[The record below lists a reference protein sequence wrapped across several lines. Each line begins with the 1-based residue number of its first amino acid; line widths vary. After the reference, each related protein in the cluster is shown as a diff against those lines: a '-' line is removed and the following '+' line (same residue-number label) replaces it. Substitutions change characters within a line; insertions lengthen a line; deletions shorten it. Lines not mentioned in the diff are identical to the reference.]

1 MAAASKVNSFLR
13 HILLFLLRR
22 PLAVGALLVLALAA
36 ALFAVFRADFENDIA
51 RMLPDGSESA
61 RAYRKIA
68 DSAMFNKAMIL
79 LSADSPAPFSTPE
92 FAEKCRALAERLRKC
107 RPEILRVDCE
117 LFRGTPMESLSGL
130 FAHVPLYTTP
140 AALPP
145 APELAR
151 RTMKQLLL
159 PSSTGRAAMIQL
171 DPAGLLSPVYGA
183 LNRFRTISG
192 FSAAMDSPFLMTED
206 HKHLLINIE
215 TSLPVSDPESGRR
228 LLAILEPALA
238 EAGFAQD
245 IKSELILPHRR
256 AIANEQVVKNDIG
269 LVTLFSIILLPLLV
283 IFVYRGD
290 PRSLLLP
297 AVPFL
302 AALLTAA
309 LTVLIFPRPQLFAIG
324 IGGVIIGVALD
335 YGIHIYSAMNTRA
348 PIHSLCRLLPPLL
361 LSTATSCAA
370 FGLFL
375 FSPMEAI
382 RQLGFFAGTSLLL
395 SLILMLILLPP
406 VLRGRRPAPELP
418 LASLENSR
426 RHPCMIIAI
435 FVSAALLAILFLPRL
450 QIRADVRQYDMSP
463 AGYDELER
471 KVPALFQTPGVESSM
486 TLFGGKTRDEALRLA
501 SAVAG
506 LPEIFSVAELL
517 PPEELR
523 QKHLAEWRKFPL
535 EQYRAELRTAG
546 KKLGFQ
552 DGYFDKFLNVLAASV
567 QNPPGEFVPPP
578 LRAAADRLLVQGRSG
593 EWNAAALY
601 RESPENEAR
610 LLHAP
615 GATLISRNH
624 IPRIMA
630 RDIMRGIL
638 PSAFAGLAAV
648 ILLVACYFRSARA
661 AASALLPVVLSVLFT
676 AGLFGAVG
684 KGINIPV
691 MAAGI
696 ILCALAVDYGVFVIH
711 ALRTGRE
718 QMVFRAV
725 TLSAL
730 TTLAGGLT
738 VAFTRHPML
747 SDAGCTLIAGI
758 FFAWASAVFLLPV
771 LHKRGES

>member
-1 MAAASKVNSFLR
+1 MAAASEVNSFLR
-13 HILLFLLRR
+13 HILFSQLRR
-22 PLAVGALLVLALAA
+22 PFAAGALLVLALAA
-36 ALFAVFRADFENDIA
+36 ALFAVSRADFENDIA

-61 RAYRKIA
+61 RAYRKIT

-92 FAEKCRALAERLRKC
+92 FAEKCRALAEKLRAHK
-107 RPEILRVDCE
+107 PEILRVDCE
-117 LFRGTPMESLSGL
+117 LFRGTPMESLSAL
-130 FAHVPLYTTP
+130 FAYVPLYTSP

-171 DPAGLLSPVYGA
+171 DPPGLLSPVYAA
-183 LNRFRTISG
+183 LNRFRAISG
-192 FSAAMDSPFLMTED
+192 FSAAMDTPFLMTED
-206 HKHLLINIE
+206 HRHLLINIE

-228 LLAILEPALA
+228 LLAVLEPAIA
-238 EAGFAQD
+238 EAGFAHE

-335 YGIHIYSAMNTRA
+335 YGIHIYSAMNTRG
-348 PIHSLCRLLPPLL
+348 PLRSLCRLLPPLL
-361 LSTATSCAA
+361 LSMATSCAA

-395 SLILMLILLPP
+395 SLILMLVLLPP

-418 LASLENSR
+418 LGPLEKSR
-426 RHPCMIIAI
+426 RHPRMVVAL
-435 FVSAALLAILFLPRL
+435 FVSAALSAVLFLPRL
-450 QIRADVRQYDMSP
+450 HIRADVRQYDMSP
-463 AGYDELER
+463 ASYDELEH
-471 KVPALFQTPGVESSM
+471 KVPELFQTPGVESAM
-486 TLFGGKTRDEALRLA
+486 ALFGGKTRDEALRHA
-501 SAVAG
+501 SAVSG
-506 LPEIFSVAELL
+506 QPEIFSIAELL

-523 QKHLAEWRKFPL
+523 RKHLAEWRGFPL
-535 EQYRAELRTAG
+535 EQYRSELRTAG
-546 KKLGFQ
+546 KKLGFR
-552 DGYFDKFLNVLAASV
+552 DGYFDEFLNALAASV
-567 QNPPGEFVPPP
+567 QNPPHEFVPPP

-610 LLHAP
+610 LLDTP

-624 IPRIMA
+624 IPKIMA

-638 PSAFAGLAAV
+638 PSALAGLAAV
-648 ILLVACYFRSARA
+648 ILLVACHFRSVRS
-661 AASALLPVVLSVLFT
+661 AASALLPVVLSILFT
-676 AGLFGAVG
+676 AGLFGALG

-711 ALRTGRE
+711 ALRAGRE
-718 QMVFRAV
+718 RLVFHAV

-771 LHKRGES
+771 LHRKGES